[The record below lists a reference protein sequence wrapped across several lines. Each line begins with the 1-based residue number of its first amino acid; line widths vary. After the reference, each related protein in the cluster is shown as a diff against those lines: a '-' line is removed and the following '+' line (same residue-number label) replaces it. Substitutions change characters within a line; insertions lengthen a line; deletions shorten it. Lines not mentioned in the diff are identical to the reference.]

1 MPEAKILMIGN
12 CVLDEIWT
20 LDHYPQEDEEM
31 RAENRD
37 TRLGGNACNSAQFLA
52 QLGDD
57 VALMTTLANDA
68 DARWMLG
75 QLAES
80 GVSTRDCRQ
89 IEKTA
94 SPKSVIWLNRQNGSR
109 SIVHYRNLPELEVTD
124 LLSVDTRELC
134 WLHLEGRNIECLL
147 EALPKMRLPCP
158 LSLEIE
164 KPRPKIEKLL
174 PLVNSVIVSK
184 AYLSARGID
193 ARQCIEE
200 FQRINPAL
208 GIICT
213 LGERG
218 VIAVDGNASLFEL
231 TAEPV
236 KQVIDS
242 IGAGDC
248 FIAGFI
254 HQRLRAQ
261 AFPAAVAF
269 ANRLAAN
276 KIQQRGIHI
285 NV

>member
-1 MPEAKILMIGN
+1 MSKANILMIGN

-20 LDHYPQEDEEM
+20 LAHYPAQDEEM
-31 RAENRD
+31 RAENR
-37 TRLGGNACNSAQFLA
+37 RQSLGGNACNSAQILA

-57 VALMTTLANDA
+57 VALMTTLADDD

-75 QLAES
+75 QLARL
-80 GVSTRDCRQ
+80 GVSTHNCRH
-89 IEKTA
+89 IENTRSA
-94 SPKSVIWLNRQNGSR
+94 RSVIWLNRQNGSR
-109 SIVHYRNLPELEVTD
+109 TIVHHRDLPELGATD
-124 LLSVDTRELC
+124 LLSVATDNLR
-134 WLHLEGRNIECLL
+134 WVHLEGRNIDRLL
-147 EALPKMRLPCP
+147 DAVPKMQLACP

-164 KPRPKIEKLL
+164 KPRANIKKLL

-193 ARQCIEE
+193 AHQCIDE

-208 GIICT
+208 AIICT

-218 VIAVDGNASLFEL
+218 VMAIDGKNDFFEL
-231 TAEPV
+231 AAEPV
-236 KQVIDS
+236 EQVIDS

-254 HQRLRAQ
+254 HQRLHAQ
-261 AFPAAVAF
+261 DFPAAVAF

-276 KIQQRGIHI
+276 KIQQQGINI